1 MSSSR
6 KTIPLASGP
15 YRWPRWSSRRRPAGW
30 RGTRWPP
37 VSPRPISLPE
47 QHWLLSLP
55 LQSGKADDLVAHHV
69 AVLWNLQFFFHL
81 VNRLLLHPRHEV
93 HFLLRQFPKPLVVVV
108 AAVNDQDRPRSEPQR
123 ARHLDLAGL
132 AFGHHRGRRQVAIVV
147 QQQVQLDRALGPPE
161 FRPVEHAHRQVD
173 DAPVQTHQLV
183 LETEFLPPTLAL
195 HQLLALQQRLLEHGL
210 VKLPRSMFIGVGQRG
225 LLGCHRHPQM
235 LQLPLTARQST
246 TDLAQRMRPAQLA
259 KQHRHELTPTGETSR
274 VPLGLVLLHRL
285 FEFPARK
292 QFQHLRENAAYFHK
306 AESPVVELVLPE
318 PNPTLSGTQ
327 PLTGRRSPLRPAVSP
342 PIWTAMDPK
351 RKDLYVELEY
361 MINHDATAAVNAVT
375 AAFNIAPVKNPTGS
389 PNGINLHVD
398 IDEAL

>member
-1 MSSSR
+1 MLFSKSHDIQRSAPCR
-6 KTIPLASGP
+6 ALEKQFHLPAVLIDGRDGRRAEGQQVGEEHDGLLFLRVP
-15 YRWPRWSSRRRPAGW
+15 YLYPS
-30 RGTRWPP
+30 
-37 VSPRPISLPE
+37 E

-55 LQSGKADDLVAHHV
+55 LQLGKADDLVAHHV

-132 AFGHHRGRRQVAIVV
+132 AFGHHRERRQVAIVV
-147 QQQVQLDRALGPPE
+147 QQQVQLDRALGPPK

-225 LLGCHRHPQM
+225 LLGCHRHPQI
-235 LQLPLTARQST
+235 LQLPLAARQST

-259 KQHRHELTPTGETSR
+259 KQHRHELTPTGETRTCRSALCSFTAFSNS
-274 VPLGLVLLHRL
+274 P
-285 FEFPARK
+285 
-292 QFQHLRENAAYFHK
+292 RENSFNTCEKMLHTFIRLSLLWLSWSFRNPIPPYQ
-306 AESPVVELVLPE
+306 ELSLSP
-318 PNPTLSGTQ
+318 
-327 PLTGRRSPLRPAVSP
+327 GRRSPLRPAVSP
-342 PIWTAMDPK
+342 LIWTAMSSYTPSS
-351 RKDLYVELEY
+351 RSA
-361 MINHDATAAVNAVT
+361 IR
-375 AAFNIAPVKNPTGS
+375 TGS
-389 PNGINLHVD
+389 PMWAIPS
-398 IDEAL
+398 ISRSIRCA

>member
-37 VSPRPISLPE
+37 VSDLKSHDIQRSAPCRALEKQFHLPAVLIDGRDGRRAEGQQVGEEHDGLLFLRVPYLYPPE
-47 QHWLLSLP
+47 QHWLPSLP
-55 LQSGKADDLVAHHV
+55 LESGKADDLVAHHV

-108 AAVNDQDRPRSEPQR
+108 AAVNGQDRPRSEPQR

-132 AFGHHRGRRQVAIVV
+132 AFGHRRERRQVAIVV

-235 LQLPLTARQST
+235 LQLPLAARQST
-246 TDLAQRMRPAQLA
+246 SDLAPRMRPAQLA

-292 QFQHLRENAAYFHK
+292 QFQHLREHAAYFHK
-306 AESPVVELVLPE
+306 AESPVVELVLFR
-318 PNPTLSGTQ
+318 NPIQ
-327 PLTGRRSPLRPAVSP
+327 IGR
-342 PIWTAMDPK
+342 
-351 RKDLYVELEY
+351 
-361 MINHDATAAVNAVT
+361 
-375 AAFNIAPVKNPTGS
+375 
-389 PNGINLHVD
+389 
-398 IDEAL
+398 